1 MSLETPLHRVEGL
14 GSAHS
19 GVTHFWR
26 QRVSAA
32 ALIPLGIWF
41 AVSILGLEGAHYA
54 ATLTFFSKPLN
65 GILMATFVVISLYHM
80 TLGLQVVIDD
90 YVHTPGGKV
99 ILMLL
104 ARAFAIAC
112 GALSLYALLEIARV
126 F

>member
-19 GVTHFWR
+19 GVSHFWR
-26 QRVSAA
+26 ERVSGA

-41 AVSILGLEGAHYA
+41 AISILGLAGGRYVSV
-54 ATLTFFSKPLN
+54 LTFFSKPLN
-65 GILMATFVVISLYHM
+65 GILMAAFVVIALYHLV
-80 TLGLQVVIDD
+80 LGLQMVIDD
-90 YVHTPGGKV
+90 YVHSAGGKV
-99 ILMLL
+99 FLMLA
-104 ARAFAIAC
+104 ARAFALVC

>member
-1 MSLETPLHRVEGL
+1 VSLETPLHRVEGL

-26 QRVSAA
+26 ERVSAA

-41 AVSILGLEGAHYA
+41 AVSILGLVGGRYVSV
-54 ATLTFFSKPLN
+54 LTFFSKPLH
-65 GILMATFVVISLYHM
+65 GILMAAFVVIALYHL
-80 TLGLQVVIDD
+80 TLGLQMVIDD
-90 YVHTPGGKV
+90 YVHSAGGKV
-99 ILMLL
+99 VLMLL
-104 ARAFAIAC
+104 ARTFAIAC